1 MTSPTVLRVGIAGAG
16 PAGLTFASI
25 LTRESKAKGKKIEVE
40 IFERGDSKRDQGSG
54 WDLNKTAQD
63 ALTRAGLHVP
73 SVQRKGSDTIRFY
86 KCNEASR
93 TPFVC
98 LRMPSMLTRLGIKK
112 DHILEMMNPETE
124 RNKII
129 DGLLKAVGSNVKVTY
144 NCQITGARHVRSGD
158 VNARDKMEL
167 LGAQGKSLGTFDL
180 LVDASGVAAT
190 LRHNRFSSKADAFY
204 TGTTFLQGVVYS
216 PEASWPAE
224 VVKQLGEGTVGF
236 VGPSKDGKAY
246 VEAFAQRYGA
256 ALEDQ
261 MANITI
267 RVVTEGPGDL
277 AKNLEMEGVHGFT
290 NKKEDVEKVRSFYMD
305 SLAHPEWPK
314 MYKDALN
321 NIDGARILPIFMHPL
336 AEKVKKETIE
346 GTDDIPLIGIGDA
359 LHALPPWSGMSGN
372 YALADANDLAT
383 ALLSWIE
390 GEESSSSSSNI
401 PLSETLRT
409 METKFI
415 DRAEAPRQRCIDVAK
430 FQNEHAATTKFEDF
444 NLMTHYSGG
453 NSLTLEY
460 VCMAAFFRVMTWLN
474 SWDNYGIAS
483 STSSSK

>member
-1 MTSPTVLRVGIAGAG
+1 MG
-16 PAGLTFASI
+16 
-25 LTRESKAKGKKIEVE
+25 
-40 IFERGDSKRDQGSG
+40 
-54 WDLNKTAQD
+54 
-63 ALTRAGLHVP
+63 
-73 SVQRKGSDTIRFY
+73 
-86 KCNEASR
+86 
-93 TPFVC
+93 
-98 LRMPSMLTRLGIKK
+98 
-112 DHILEMMNPETE
+112 
-124 RNKII
+124 
-129 DGLLKAVGSNVKVTY
+129 
-144 NCQITGARHVRSGD
+144 
-158 VNARDKMEL
+158 NARDKMEL

-256 ALEDQ
+256 APEDQ
-261 MANITI
+261 MANITS

-346 GTDDIPLIGIGDA
+346 GTDDIPLIGIGDS

-372 YALADANDLAT
+372 YALMDAADLAT
-383 ALLSWIE
+383 ALIAEHDKKEE
-390 GEESSSSSSNI
+390 GRSCWSSNSLATMLREKEQRFMERTDKRRDHAI
-401 PLSETLRT
+401 RIGKYTREYMSSTPIRDFDWISGQVIARPFSWTDPEAVCVSGYLRT
-409 METKFI
+409 
-415 DRAEAPRQRCIDVAK
+415 
-430 FQNEHAATTKFEDF
+430 
-444 NLMTHYSGG
+444 
-453 NSLTLEY
+453 
-460 VCMAAFFRVMTWLN
+460 
-474 SWDNYGIAS
+474 
-483 STSSSK
+483 